1 MFVSSPHRA
10 PKTVIPEVC
19 VATAT
24 AIIVD
29 PNDRYSVLIAD
40 SAKHVRPVL
49 PGGKVEI
56 SDGADGGA
64 AAAYRCIVR
73 EAEEEL
79 GVKLLNIRQIGC
91 LSAVSRDI
99 RVVPAS
105 TLTGAVCS
113 LPLNHTLQ
121 PESLVRAH
129 YGSPDFIFV
138 GEAHS
143 FRSTSELS
151 NPRYIDV
158 RTIDEGALSAGHD
171 LILMLYRQMIERGE
185 DRLQEVSLTGNLS
198 LLLRAPPPTL

>member
-1 MFVSSPHRA
+1 MFTHNFHRA
-10 PKTVIPEVC
+10 PKIVIAEVC
-19 VATAT
+19 VTTAT

-29 PNDRYSVLIAD
+29 PKDRYSVLIAD

-49 PGGKVEI
+49 PGGKVEL

-73 EAEEEL
+73 EGEEEL
-79 GVKLLNIRQIGC
+79 GVRVRNIRQIGC
-91 LSAVSRDI
+91 LSGLSRDI

-113 LPLNHTLQ
+113 PPLNHTLH

-138 GEAHS
+138 GEALS
-143 FRSTSELS
+143 FSSTSELT

-171 LILMLYRQMIERGE
+171 VILMLYRQMIDRGT
-185 DRLQEVSLTGNLS
+185 DRLQEPS
-198 LLLRAPPPTL
+198 LLG